1 MSDSKKRKTIVIG
14 HKNPDTDS
22 ICSAICYANLKRILT
37 GEKFTPARAGHVN
50 SETQYVL
57 DYFGVEAPKLIEN
70 VRTQVKDI
78 EIRNMIKNVLERGK
92 VDVYIYFDNA
102 EDEKDVAVN
111 QSVVRQYYNQMLEVA
126 SSLGVEINKSELL
139 QTIMRFPDTMQA
151 KMEELD
157 EEGWNCLKRAI
168 EKALSDVDDFRIQEG
183 KVLIADILKRIEL
196 IKSLSGE
203 VPQFEKQRVI
213 TIKQRL
219 QDKMKEWGE
228 IKNIDENRLEQEII
242 YYLEKLDITEE
253 KVRLAN
259 HCKYFVETVEKE
271 EAPGRKLGFIAQE
284 IGREINTMGSK
295 ANDHDIQKLVVRM
308 KDELE
313 KIKEQS
319 LNVL

>member
-1 MSDSKKRKTIVIG
+1 MIKSMTGFGKATADYGTKKVIVEVKSLNSKQLDI
-14 HKNPDTDS
+14 
-22 ICSAICYANLKRILT
+22 NLR
-37 GEKFTPARAGHVN
+37 TP
-50 SETQYVL
+50 SLYKE
-57 DYFGVEAPKLIEN
+57 
-70 VRTQVKDI
+70 KDI

-92 VDVYIYFDNA
+92 VDMFIYFDNA

-111 QSVVRQYYNQMLEVA
+111 QSVVKQYYNQMLEVA
-126 SSLGVEINKSELL
+126 SSLGIEIDKGELL
-139 QTIMRFPDTMQA
+139 QTVMRFPDTMQV
-151 KMEELD
+151 KMDELD
-157 EEGWNCLKRAI
+157 EEAWNVLKGAI
-168 EKALSDVDDFRIQEG
+168 EQALADVDQFRIQEG
-183 KVLIADILKRIEL
+183 QVLIADILKRIDL
-196 IKSLSGE
+196 IKSLSAE
-203 VPQFEKQRVI
+203 VPQFEKQRVV

-219 QDKMKEWGE
+219 QDKMKEWCE

-259 HCKYFVETVEKE
+259 HCKYFIETVERE